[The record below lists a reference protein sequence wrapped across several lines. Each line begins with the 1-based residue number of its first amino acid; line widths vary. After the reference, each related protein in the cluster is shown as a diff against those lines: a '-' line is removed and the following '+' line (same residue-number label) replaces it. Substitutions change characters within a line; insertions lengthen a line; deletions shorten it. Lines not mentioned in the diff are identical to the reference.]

1 MTVGR
6 LEGMNDAI
14 DEFPGLKARTL
25 RFTCGAPRSAR
36 AIGDGSRALFLRSDG
51 PEETVTSLWMSVI
64 GSDGDTDEILLAD
77 PRTLLADADAED
89 VPAEEKAR
97 RERAREGGSGIVG
110 YSVDAAGNRVTST
123 KYVPVVYMMC
133 RPSGLMRGFST
144 GLNSGSSMAMPRV
157 TPAAISVRNS
167 WPLMVNVTRLPAAS
181 TE

>member
-1 MTVGR
+1 
-6 LEGMNDAI
+6 MNDAI

-51 PEETVTSLWMSVI
+51 PEDTVTSLWMSVI

-110 YSVDAAGNRVTST
+110 YSVDAAGNRVAFTINGQLFLT
-123 KYVPVVYMMC
+123 DI
-133 RPSGLMRGFST
+133 
-144 GLNSGSSMAMPRV
+144 
-157 TPAAISVRNS
+157 AAG
-167 WPLMVNVTRLPAAS
+167 VTRGIAIDEPEFKPVLNPRIS
-181 TE
+181 PDGRHIMYTLSLIHI

>member
-51 PEETVTSLWMSVI
+51 PEDTVTSLWMSVI

-97 RERAREGGSGIVG
+97 RERAREGGSGIN
-110 YSVDAAGNRVTST
+110 YSQPGHAHGT
-123 KYVPVVYMMC
+123 C
-133 RPSGLMRGFST
+133 RGKQGIREANPLVRGI
-144 GLNSGSSMAMPRV
+144 R
-157 TPAAISVRNS
+157 
-167 WPLMVNVTRLPAAS
+167 
-181 TE
+181 

>member
-1 MTVGR
+1 
-6 LEGMNDAI
+6 MNDAI

-51 PEETVTSLWMSVI
+51 PEDTVTSLWMSVI

-97 RERAREGGSGIVG
+97 RGR
-110 YSVDAAGNRVTST
+110 RV
-123 KYVPVVYMMC
+123 KVVPVSSAIRSM
-133 RPSGLMRGFST
+133 RPATAWRSPST
-144 GLNSGSSMAMPRV
+144 
-157 TPAAISVRNS
+157 
-167 WPLMVNVTRLPAAS
+167 AS
-181 TE
+181 CS